1 MNNNRRYQTLIAVLL
16 NIVLLTACS
25 KTDDGGAG
33 PNPCTGITITASA
46 TAGNTSACLN
56 SGSITVTASGSSGLT
71 YSIDGRS
78 FQSSNIFANL
88 AKGTYTVTVK
98 NENGCTKSVPDIVV
112 GESGTTAGTRFT
124 EVKQLLQ
131 LKCVSCHA
139 PGGQQPVPNFTID
152 CNIVTNSSRIRERAV
167 VLGTMPPGGSLTQ
180 AEKDVI
186 SAWITA
192 GGRLSD

>member
-1 MNNNRRYQTLIAVLL
+1 MLNLALL
-16 NIVLLTACS
+16 AGCS
-25 KTDDGGAG
+25 KSDDSGAA
-33 PNPCTGITITASA
+33 PNPCTGINITASA

-56 SGSITVTASGSSGLT
+56 TGSITVAASGSTGLT

-78 FQSSNIFANL
+78 FQASNIFTNI

-98 NENGCTKSVPDIVV
+98 NADGCTKTVTDIVV
-112 GESGTTAGTRFT
+112 GESGTTPGTRFT
-124 EVKQLLQ
+124 DVKQLLQ

-152 CNIVTNSSRIRERAV
+152 CNIVTSGARIRERAV

-180 AEKDVI
+180 AEKDII
-186 SAWITA
+186 STWITA